1 MVRQESIMK
10 ATEPPLPAHEHTSE
24 MTAQQKVR
32 SFELRGGTPGTP
44 ARQRWVATQK
54 SDLYLWNRGA

>member
-32 SFELRGGTPGTP
+32 SFGLSGGTPGTP
-44 ARQRWVATQK
+44 ARQWWVA
-54 SDLYLWNRGA
+54 R